1 MIPDQ
6 STARHQIETL
16 IQRFNA
22 LDAGERKM
30 MTEASVVRQ
39 FVDPLLKALGWP
51 IEDPKRYKYELYTEA
66 CRPDITLL
74 PEGGAP
80 LFVEAKRFGLISE
93 LKEARRTITGIV
105 TPGQLALPGM
115 AVDRT
120 PQEQQA
126 INYAFQGA
134 GIVSNQS

>member
-1 MIPDQ
+1 MILDP
-6 STARHQIETL
+6 STARQQTETL
-16 IQRFNA
+16 IQSYNT
-22 LDAGERKM
+22 LDAGERKT

-66 CRPDITLL
+66 GRPDITLL

-80 LFVEAKRFGLISE
+80 LYVEAKRFGLISE

-126 INYAFQGA
+126 INYAFQDVGT
-134 GIVSNQS
+134 VSSQP